1 MQTHLLLWN
10 GGDARCTYSTA
21 ALANDIASLRSES
34 AEVTTVP
41 DLRWL
46 ANGTTNPETGDELFI
61 IANGGGGLKGLIGH
75 GIISSPAYSEA
86 AREGGAVETYV
97 SIAPDF
103 LADPSKAD
111 TVSLD
116 ELQQLLPE
124 VGWED
129 EPAAVTLSEKEAK
142 KLQSLFKAF
151 RLGQIK
157 DTPAETAESMAWKNK
172 EEGTAVFRT
181 LLSRHSTRAYLPDYV
196 PEEIVDRV
204 LEAGLH
210 AASGHNSQPWKFI
223 VVRDAETR
231 QKIVDANAEVLNRPG
246 TDPFY
251 GAPVIIIVLAERDNA
266 NRVCDGALAIGNM
279 LLEAEDL
286 GMGACWINR
295 ARETF
300 DKPEWQEWL
309 KQIGVEGSYEG
320 IGHVA
325 LGFEAKEGGHSP
337 RRKEGR
343 VVKLYQPAAATT
355 AAVAQATEA
364 AAQAQS
370 RDLAV
375 NAKGKKRIETWKYE
389 FRRWFFELSVKK
401 YRLAEEA

>member
-10 GGDARCTYSTA
+10 GGDARCNYSRE
-21 ALANDIASLRSES
+21 ALANDIAALRSE
-34 AEVTTVP
+34 ATEVTTVA
-41 DLRWL
+41 DMRWL
-46 ANGTTNPETGDELFI
+46 ADGSKNPETGDELFI
-61 IANGGGGLKGLIGH
+61 IANGGGSLRGLIGH

-86 AREGGAVETYV
+86 VREGGAEETYV

-103 LADPSKAD
+103 LADPAKAS
-111 TVSLD
+111 TISLE
-116 ELQQLLPE
+116 ELRQTLPE
-124 VGWED
+124 VAWD
-129 EPAAVTLSEKEAK
+129 DQPAAVTLSEAQAK

-157 DTPAETAESMAWKNK
+157 AIPAESTESMAWTNE
-172 EEGTAVFRT
+172 EEGAAVFRT

-196 PEEIVDRV
+196 PEAVVDRV

-231 QKIVDANAEVLNRPG
+231 QKFVDVNAEILSRPG

-266 NRVCDGALAIGNM
+266 NRVSDGALAIGNM

-300 DKPEWQEWL
+300 DKPEWKEWL
-309 KQIGVEGSYEG
+309 KKIGVEGDYEG

-337 RRKEGR
+337 KRKEGR
-343 VVKLYQPAAATT
+343 VVKLY
-355 AAVAQATEA
+355 
-364 AAQAQS
+364 
-370 RDLAV
+370 
-375 NAKGKKRIETWKYE
+375 
-389 FRRWFFELSVKK
+389 
-401 YRLAEEA
+401 

>member
-10 GGDARCTYSTA
+10 GGDARCSYSLE
-21 ALANDIASLRSES
+21 ALTNDIAALRSES

-46 ANGTTNPETGDELFI
+46 ANGATNPETGDELFI
-61 IANGGGGLKGLIGH
+61 ISNGGGSLKGLIGH
-75 GIISSPAYSEA
+75 GIVSSPAYSEA
-86 AREGGAVETYV
+86 TREGGAEETYV

-103 LADPSKAD
+103 LADCSKAS
-111 TVSLD
+111 TISLD
-116 ELQQLLPE
+116 ELQKTLPE
-124 VGWED
+124 VAWD
-129 EPAAVTLSEKEAK
+129 EQPAAVTLNREQAK

-151 RLGQIK
+151 KLGLLEAA
-157 DTPAETAESMAWKNK
+157 PAEAESAMAWKDE
-172 EEGTAVFRT
+172 EEGTAVFRA

-196 PEEIVDRV
+196 PEAIVDRV
-204 LEAGLH
+204 VEAGLH

-223 VVRDAETR
+223 VVRDTETR
-231 QKIVDANAEVLNRPG
+231 QKIVDVNAEILSRPG

-266 NRVCDGALAIGNM
+266 NRVSDGALAIGNM

-295 ARETF
+295 AREAF
-300 DKPEWQEWL
+300 EKPEWQEWL
-309 KQIGVEGSYEG
+309 KQIGVEGDYEG